1 MLMWCGLWLV
11 AGQALAATATV
22 SRLRVNAME
31 NPVGIDSDKPSFSWT
46 LEAGEG
52 ERGVWQTA
60 YEIRLYTDQACQN
73 EFWTSG
79 KVESGLSV
87 DRPYNGP
94 SLQAASRY
102 YWRVTV
108 WDNKGREA
116 TSDEMAYF
124 EMGLMNE
131 GWSGAKWISP
141 TTLKQDEYEITRYD
155 VETDFQVENLA
166 AGIIFA
172 ARSQDTYC
180 MWQVNF
186 EAGYP
191 RFRPH
196 VWTNGQA
203 SCLVE
208 EDLRPLISLE
218 LHKTYHL
225 RIEVD
230 GSVARTYIDDVLII
244 FSALQDKDTKIM
256 KDLLC
261 RYSIIEASFDDERLK
276 SDAPDFKKVLKDN
289 WNNHKNIVVT
299 GSLHFISAVRKYLV
313 AKK

>member
-1 MLMWCGLWLV
+1 MEQKKRKSFALWALKMLMWCGLWLV

-46 LEAGEG
+46 LEAGES

-131 GWSGAKWISP
+131 
-141 TTLKQDEYEITRYD
+141 
-155 VETDFQVENLA
+155 
-166 AGIIFA
+166 
-172 ARSQDTYC
+172 
-180 MWQVNF
+180 
-186 EAGYP
+186 
-191 RFRPH
+191 
-196 VWTNGQA
+196 
-203 SCLVE
+203 
-208 EDLRPLISLE
+208 
-218 LHKTYHL
+218 
-225 RIEVD
+225 
-230 GSVARTYIDDVLII
+230 
-244 FSALQDKDTKIM
+244 
-256 KDLLC
+256 
-261 RYSIIEASFDDERLK
+261 
-276 SDAPDFKKVLKDN
+276 
-289 WNNHKNIVVT
+289 
-299 GSLHFISAVRKYLV
+299 
-313 AKK
+313 